1 MLAENLVEPYK
12 HGQNN
17 SPKPILAIESKSDEE
32 RAEET
37 PSELNACEHHITHL
51 RICLLQAIE
60 LYPNKSPDIVAA
72 GLESGTL
79 DVDEDYDLNSEDASV
94 SFSL

>member
-32 RAEET
+32 GAEET

-51 RICLLQAIE
+51 RICLLRCF
-60 LYPNKSPDIVAA
+60 NKYPDIVAA

-79 DVDEDYDLNSEDASV
+79 DVDEDYDLNSDDASV